1 VSSRHGDGR
10 RTAGAGCR
18 DVGGVGL
25 GDSVTLASHGG
36 GAGRAAS
43 AASAATRL
51 FWVGFGRTRSAPATG
66 GTGASWAC
74 SERVA
79 TRPLR
84 AGTRRGR
91 ARLARQAPGSLRA
104 ASRDDREAAARRAC
118 WPRSWAAA
126 GRGLAGEEEWR
137 DEGLQGRSER
147 IRWERENGERER
159 GRGEL
164 TSTMAMR
171 AGCSEVGER
180 KLTTA
185 VARRVGI
192 DHGAARCEEVLR
204 NGVDGREHDE
214 VATRSRRGRGRENWA
229 SGEKSVRLARKICAA
244 GGSGKTNSG
253 LLRPG
258 AWAPLGSGGGR
269 RSTRCVRATHAWT
282 CGWPRSCGLG
292 WGVALAGLAR
302 VGWPRR
308 GAGSH
313 GARGPTREELAR
325 WAERGEGMLGRPR
338 WAREERW
345 AEFYFSFYCSFLSL
359 FYLFQFD
366 IICK

>member
-1 VSSRHGDGR
+1 VQRARRAQRLGCDAQGR
-10 RTAGAGCR
+10 GSPAKRDAGATSALGE
-18 DVGGVGL
+18 GGWAC
-25 GDSVTLASHGG
+25 GDS
-36 GAGRAAS
+36 
-43 AASAATRL
+43 L
-51 FWVGFGRTRSAPATG
+51 FWTGFGRTRSAPATG
-66 GTGASWAC
+66 GTRASWAC
-74 SERVA
+74 SERAA

-91 ARLARQAPGSLRA
+91 AGLARRAPGSLRA
-104 ASRDDREAAARRAC
+104 ASRDGREAAARRAC

-126 GRGLAGEEEWR
+126 GRGLVGEEERR

-164 TSTMAMR
+164 TSSMALR

-180 KLTTA
+180 RLTTA

-192 DHGAARCEEVLR
+192 DHGAARREEVLR

-214 VATRSRRGRGRENWA
+214 VVGEKTGH
-229 SGEKSVRLARKICAA
+229 SGEKSMRLARKICAA

-253 LLRPG
+253 ILRPG

-292 WGVALAGLAR
+292 WGVALAELPRAAGLAR
-302 VGWPRR
+302 VGLAMARSWAARR
-308 GAGSH
+308 VRAHEGGAGVV
-313 GARGPTREELAR
+313 GRAGGEKGMLGRAGGEG
-325 WAERGEGMLGRPR
+325 ERGEGGG
-338 WAREERW
+338 
-345 AEFYFSFYCSFLSL
+345 
-359 FYLFQFD
+359 
-366 IICK
+366 